1 MAGVSAGA
9 GTGKGTTATF
19 VAPLTPGA
27 EAQQSAVTV
36 TLPQGGTNVSIAI
49 GLTING
55 VIGDPTKPTIGFPF
69 SWCKKTTVAPGEIL
83 TLPYILPAVGAAVA
97 TATLT
102 VTQDEAAAP
111 APTLGVSALP
121 FAVQAVQ

>member
-69 SWCKKTTVAPGEIL
+69 SWCKKTTVAPGRSSRSR
-83 TLPYILPAVGAAVA
+83 TSCRP
-97 TATLT
+97 
-102 VTQDEAAAP
+102 
-111 APTLGVSALP
+111 LGQPSPRRRSL
-121 FAVQAVQ
+121 